1 MRNFYSTTLPDQY
14 AYLDTWWRKR
24 LSIVQSLV
32 RSEAFDTWNVERWK
46 WKSLL
51 MIQLINREI
60 GER

>member
-32 RSEAFDTWNVERWK
+32 HVQRPSTHGTLNDVVEIVVNDTIDQ
-46 WKSLL
+46 S
-51 MIQLINREI
+51 
-60 GER
+60 

>member
-32 RSEAFDTWNVERWK
+32 HVQRPSTYGTLNDVVEIVVNDTIDQ
-46 WKSLL
+46 S
-51 MIQLINREI
+51 
-60 GER
+60 